1 MFRPVRALIS
11 LSVVA
16 IALWGAFAIDLGGK
30 TFAEHVD
37 TISETPE
44 AQELLAGTRSAIN
57 PALEELRDRVL
68 GEYVEAP
75 TWIPD
80 EEVVV
85 PAATRPVEAEDAEH
99 AEPAVESDYEPP
111 LPGARRRGPRRPAAL
126 ESEADAPAPKRPK
139 RVRPPEPKPEPK
151 PRSEPKP
158 EPKPAPVE
166 PKVDPAP
173 KPEPTYPPPTPG
185 SREAGPSEP
194 VYH

>member
-1 MFRPVRALIS
+1 MFRPVRTLIS

-44 AQELLAGTRSAIN
+44 AKELLAGTRSAIN

-80 EEVVV
+80 EEAVV
-85 PAATRPVEAEDAEH
+85 PAATRPVEAEDAELSE
-99 AEPAVESDYEPP
+99 AEAEVESDYEPP

-151 PRSEPKP
+151 PK
-158 EPKPAPVE
+158 PKPAPVE

-173 KPEPTYPPPTPG
+173 TPEPSYPPPTPG